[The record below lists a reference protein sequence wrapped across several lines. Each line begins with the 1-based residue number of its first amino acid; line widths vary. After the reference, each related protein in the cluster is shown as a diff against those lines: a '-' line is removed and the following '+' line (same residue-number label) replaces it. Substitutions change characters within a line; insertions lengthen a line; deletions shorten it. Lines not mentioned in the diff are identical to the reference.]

1 MKKKLTQKLKYKY
14 IGILNINF
22 NNQINERFILNKVN
36 KQKKIII
43 ITDTKSINSRLFRLV
58 PKIKEKFNKKIQ
70 IIKRDRFN
78 WNIQQDLFN
87 YKLDIN

>member
-14 IGILNINF
+14 IAILNINF